1 MFIAESLEVPLRV
14 FGSGLIGWHHLSPKH
29 IGDLG
34 ELDTKKKSRLIFK
47 TLGKLRENLLELPV
61 EDFEAVAD
69 LFGVFYGVEFGG
81 HVSTE
86 FGPSVYIAGVR
97 LRARPGF
104 FPSGV
109 LASISNK
116 ERRSLS
122 TCLLLLLRTL
132 HHFQSLCSASGQSL
146 TTVNYLFFCE
156 IKAWTKKKLMRTCFV
171 RFARLK

>member
-1 MFIAESLEVPLRV
+1 M
-14 FGSGLIGWHHLSPKH
+14 
-29 IGDLG
+29 
-34 ELDTKKKSRLIFK
+34 
-47 TLGKLRENLLELPV
+47 PV

-69 LFGVFYGVEFGG
+69 LFGVFHGVEFGG

-146 TTVNYLFFCE
+146 TTVNYLFFVRSKRGRRRSLCE
-156 IKAWTKKKLMRTCFV
+156 HALFGLP
-171 RFARLK
+171 FARLNKVQNYVDVTKLERWRFFDFV